1 MIEVRRIKSDQI
13 EPIRNWRNSQRNILR
28 QNHIISKKEQE
39 NYFKKEVWPQDTL
52 LDPRQI
58 LRSIC
63 IDKKLVGYGGL
74 TNIDWPNKRAELS
87 FLLKNE
93 IEEGT
98 QLYSDIMSEFIQIFV
113 DKCARNRLHRLFTET
128 YEFREKHIEVLEKN
142 KFVREGR
149 LRDHIYKDKIFY
161 NSIIHGRIISEK

>member
-74 TNIDWPNKRAELS
+74 TNIDWPNKQSRTIIS
-87 FLLKNE
+87 
-93 IEEGT
+93 
-98 QLYSDIMSEFIQIFV
+98 SE
-113 DKCARNRLHRLFTET
+113 KRNRRGNAALFGYNVRIYTNILLT
-128 YEFREKHIEVLEKN
+128 NVLETDCTDY
-142 KFVREGR
+142 
-149 LRDHIYKDKIFY
+149 LRKPTNLGKAH
-161 NSIIHGRIISEK
+161 